1 MFNPQPFKHLKDE
14 ILIEYMKRRNEI
26 KRKKNWIDIQA
37 KYEKKKKEVDDIC
50 QGLISEFDLKI
61 KQIVTEKENFIK
73 IVNEHKK
80 TNDMLFALIK
90 VLYSNFKKSRIYQN
104 FHIINNYDNNT
115 NFDEAKYNPYNDK
128 SDIKNYREDI
138 TQFLTAHPLLKSCY
152 NTFYIKQKEHV
163 FVNQTI
169 QSVLWNQHINNYS
182 CLLTDNSNENSRRN
196 ILFRGEQ

>member
-1 MFNPQPFKHLKDE
+1 
-14 ILIEYMKRRNEI
+14 MKRRNEK

-128 SDIKNYREDI
+128 SDIKNYR
-138 TQFLTAHPLLKSCY
+138 
-152 NTFYIKQKEHV
+152 
-163 FVNQTI
+163 
-169 QSVLWNQHINNYS
+169 
-182 CLLTDNSNENSRRN
+182 
-196 ILFRGEQ
+196 